1 MSNNFITWLTDEIV
15 SRGWSNS
22 ELARRAG
29 ISPAAISMVMS
40 GQNRPGNEFC
50 LGIARALGI
59 PPEDIFRKAGL
70 LPDLPY
76 GPLDQMTL
84 QELHDLMRNLT
95 PRDRRDV
102 LEYARMRYRLLREDR
117 EQVRGNKKAQA
128 GSLRSGE
135 SPA

>member
-1 MSNNFITWLTDEIV
+1 MENNFADWLEEEIQK
-15 SRGWSNS
+15 RGWQPSDMAREANTYPATITRILNRMRNPGPDIC
-22 ELARRAG
+22 LA
-29 ISPAAISMVMS
+29 
-40 GQNRPGNEFC
+40 
-50 LGIARALGI
+50 IAKALDM
-59 PPEDIFRKAGL
+59 PPEEVFRKAGL

-76 GPLDQMTL
+76 GPLEQMTL